1 MVSKDVVFNLEIFMR
16 RIQSIAA
23 TALAA
28 AVLSP
33 ASAQTATGTANDSD
47 IVHLTGRH
55 MISVSVGF
63 MDHTSSGVSV
73 TFGGVSVN
81 SGGTVW
87 VGYGHWFEPD
97 WALLAETGVVSS
109 QVEVSATGTETA
121 MLFPILFGL
130 RYQPENWALGEK
142 VRPYLGVSAGPY
154 FGFQTVAGWS
164 VEVGTQTAIGGR
176 FSGGLDVVLGRH
188 VSLGTAVQYHAVTD
202 FDRPIGSRDNYSG
215 FEFSLRLGIL
225 LGRGR

>member
-1 MVSKDVVFNLEIFMR
+1 MR
-16 RIQSIAA
+16 RIQAIAA
-23 TALAA
+23 TALAV

-33 ASAQTATGTANDSD
+33 ASAQNAPDTAKADREVAS
-47 IVHLTGRH
+47 LAGRH
-55 MISVSVGF
+55 MIAVSVGF
-63 MDHTSSGVSV
+63 MDHV
-73 TFGGVSVN
+73 TNFVNVTIGGVEVN
-81 SGGTVW
+81 SEGALW

-97 WALLAETGVVSS
+97 WALLAEIGVVSS
-109 QVEVSATGTETA
+109 QVSVSVTGTQTA
-121 MLFPILFGL
+121 MLFPILFGV

-176 FSGGLDVVLGRH
+176 FGAGLDVILGRH
-188 VSLGTAVQYHAVTD
+188 VSLGGVVRYHAVTD

-215 FEFSLRLGIL
+215 LEFALRLGIL
-225 LGRGR
+225 LGAGR